1 MCHERYALEMFTTH
15 DFTDEIQVSEDPA
28 DVRLV
33 FETGH
38 VADFSAVQVGWI
50 FIDVDQTSRREIR
63 EIDK

>member
-1 MCHERYALEMFTTH
+1 MLEIFTTH
-15 DFTDEIQVSEDPA
+15 DFTDEIQVSKDPA

-50 FIDVDQTSRREIR
+50 FMGCGANQYMCGRGV
-63 EIDK
+63 